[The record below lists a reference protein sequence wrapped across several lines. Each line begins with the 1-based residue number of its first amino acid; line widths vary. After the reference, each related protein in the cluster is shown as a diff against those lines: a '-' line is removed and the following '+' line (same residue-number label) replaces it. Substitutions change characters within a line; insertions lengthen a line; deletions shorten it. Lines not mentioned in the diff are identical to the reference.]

1 MRALVGGRG
10 AGRGEGREPGGES
23 AGALASGARGQG
35 GPLRATTEQGSVP
48 LDSGLETRSQVSRS
62 GDVLLASEGRARG
75 CAQRGM
81 TWSGVTARTDVT
93 LSGLPDHSRLAPRGP
108 GTPKGSFL
116 CAPEGADT

>member
-48 LDSGLETRSQVSRS
+48 LDSGLETRVSARR
-62 GDVLLASEGRARG
+62 RARHPTVPPPAHRL
-75 CAQRGM
+75 CPRLSWHPLPLPRAR
-81 TWSGVTARTDVT
+81 SPDRVT
-93 LSGLPDHSRLAPRGP
+93 
-108 GTPKGSFL
+108 
-116 CAPEGADT
+116 CC